1 MDRKYQKQ
9 INEQKR
15 KIAIRKRKNRE
26 RMVQRTAD
34 SFGVPKDKLEPCLNK
49 YGDAYDP
56 DRVGRALHNLSSQ
69 RDNVLMRNHTLY
81 NGHKAI
87 RDIRNSNR
95 FRKQTTLKRK

>member
-9 INEQKR
+9 INEQKH
-15 KIAIRKRKNRE
+15 KITIHKRKNRE
-26 RMVQRTAD
+26 RIVQRTAD
-34 SFGVPKDKLEPCLNK
+34 SFGVPKNKLESCLGK

-56 DRVGRALHNLSSQ
+56 DRVGRALYNFSSQ
-69 RDNVLMRNHTLY
+69 RNNVLMRDHTLY

-87 RDIRNSNR
+87 RDIRNSNQ